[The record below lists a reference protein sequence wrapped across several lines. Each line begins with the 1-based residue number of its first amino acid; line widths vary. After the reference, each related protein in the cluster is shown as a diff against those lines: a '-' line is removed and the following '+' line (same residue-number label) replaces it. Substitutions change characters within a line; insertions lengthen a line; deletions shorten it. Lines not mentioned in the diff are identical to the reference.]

1 MTGWKTVRQ
10 PASASLT
17 EKKSEF
23 IAHIVPVT
31 TEEEALAFVNGI
43 RKQYADARHN
53 VYAYILRENNTVRFS
68 DDGEPHGTAGLPVL
82 DLLRKEGVLDA
93 AVVVT
98 RYFGGILL
106 GTGGLVRCYTQ
117 SAKLALEQAGIAEM
131 RLLCECSV
139 KCGYPDHGKVEAALQ
154 SETLLPLGTEFGAD
168 VLLHFCCRE
177 EAFDALREKLTE
189 VTNGRAILRK
199 EGTRFGTL

>member
-1 MTGWKTVRQ
+1 MSGWKTVGQ
-10 PASASLT
+10 SASASLT

-23 IAHIVPVT
+23 IAHIAPVQ
-31 TEEEALAFVNGI
+31 TEEAALAFVNGI
-43 RKQYADARHN
+43 RSQYADARHN

-82 DLLRKEGVLDA
+82 DLLRKEGISDA

-117 SAKLALEQAGIAEM
+117 SAKLALEKAGIAEM
-131 RLLCECSV
+131 VSLCECSV
-139 KCGYPDHGKVEAALQ
+139 RCSYADHGKVESALQ
-154 SETLLPLGTEFGAD
+154 SETLLPLGTDFGAD
-168 VLLHFCCRE
+168 VVLRFCCKE
-177 EAFDALREKLTE
+177 ESFERIGTLLTE
-189 VTNGRAILRK
+189 ATNGRAVIRR
-199 EGTRFGTL
+199 EGTRFGSL